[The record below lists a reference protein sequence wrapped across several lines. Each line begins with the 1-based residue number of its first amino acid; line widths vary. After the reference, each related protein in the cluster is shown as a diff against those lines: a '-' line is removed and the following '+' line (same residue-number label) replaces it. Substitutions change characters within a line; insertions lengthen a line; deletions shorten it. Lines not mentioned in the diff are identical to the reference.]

1 MKLFSSIIALTLIS
15 TVIVAQTVTVT
26 KRNERIKN
34 ESADGYASDLDAKS
48 DDVRIA
54 LNKFMK
60 EAGKAKNNGDMIA
73 VSEPVI
79 NGTVYSKGI
88 LYATVAGS
96 DVKARVWIGI
106 IGSEWNSSE
115 TEGVLKEIEQM
126 VYRFGIKYYKD
137 RIQLQI
143 DEAQQ
148 ASDAVDKQAQ
158 RLANESKSLAN
169 KLQNNDQERVRLEKA
184 LEANKLEDL
193 VLKQKIVNNKNS
205 QDSIAQASV
214 KIKQVMEMHK
224 ERQRKV
230 N

>member
-1 MKLFSSIIALTLIS
+1 MVSSVLFS
-15 TVIVAQTVTVT
+15 QTVTVG
-26 KRNERIKN
+26 KRSERIKN
-34 ESADGYASDLDAKS
+34 ESANGFSSDLHAKS
-48 DDVRIA
+48 DDVRTA

-73 VSEPVI
+73 VTEPVI

-88 LYATVAGS
+88 LYATVGGS
-96 DVKARVWIGI
+96 DVKTRVWIGI
-106 IGSEWNSSE
+106 LASEWNSSE

-126 VYRFGIKYYKD
+126 MYRFGIKYYRDK
-137 RIQLQI
+137 IQLQI

-158 RLANESKSLAN
+158 RLTSENKSLTN
-169 KLQNNDQERVRLEKA
+169 KLQNNDQEKIRLEKS

-193 VLKQKIVNNKNS
+193 VLRQKIANNQKS
-205 QDSIAQASV
+205 QDSIAQASI

-224 ERQRKV
+224 EKQKKV

>member
-1 MKLFSSIIALTLIS
+1 MKLFSSVVALLMVSSIAFS
-15 TVIVAQTVTVT
+15 QTVTVS
-26 KRNERIKN
+26 KRTERIKN
-34 ESADGYASDLDAKS
+34 ESADGFSSDLDAKS
-48 DDVRIA
+48 DDVRLA

-60 EAGKAKNNGDMIA
+60 EAGKSKNNGDMIA
-73 VSEPVI
+73 VTEPVI

-88 LYATVAGS
+88 LYGTVAGS
-96 DVKARVWIGI
+96 DVKTRVWIGI
-106 IGSEWNSSE
+106 IASEWNSSE

-126 VYRFGIKYYKD
+126 VHRFAIKYYRDK
-137 RIQLQI
+137 IQLQI

-158 RLANESKSLAN
+158 RLTNESKSLTN
-169 KLQNNDQERVRLEKA
+169 KLQSNDQEKIRLEKA

-193 VLKQKIVNNKNS
+193 VLKQKLVNNKKS

-214 KIKQVMEMHK
+214 KIKQMVEMHK
-224 ERQRKV
+224 ERQKKV